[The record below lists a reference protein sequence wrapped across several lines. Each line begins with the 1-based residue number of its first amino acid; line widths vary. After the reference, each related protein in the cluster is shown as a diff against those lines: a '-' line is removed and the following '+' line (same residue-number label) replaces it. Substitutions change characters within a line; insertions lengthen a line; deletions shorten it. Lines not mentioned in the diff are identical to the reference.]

1 MKFCPKCNGLMVVL
15 PENTKLIYEC
25 HVCHYQL
32 PEIQPTD
39 HQIYFFDNETGI
51 SEFPELNFDDLKYD
65 MTYPRTHIPC
75 KNKNCKNRS
84 LIFVRGM
91 TTFKMQLICVE
102 CNTAWFAD

>member
-1 MKFCPKCNGLMVVL
+1 
-15 PENTKLIYEC
+15 
-25 HVCHYQL
+25 
-32 PEIQPTD
+32 
-39 HQIYFFDNETGI
+39 
-51 SEFPELNFDDLKYD
+51 